1 MTWIWKVGEA
11 GVRLEWGRGAGVLLE
26 LGEAGMGL
34 GVGKGA
40 GVRLEWGGEQG

>member
-26 LGEAGMGL
+26 LGEGRD
-34 GVGKGA
+34 GA
-40 GVRLEWGGEQG
+40 GSGEGEQG